1 MIVIV
6 GVAGGRRQAEAGVA
20 VQVIVVVGGSGRHC
34 IGGHRH
40 KQMQR
45 RAWRWQ
51 LRAEPATIIEIS
63 TGKDGCR
70 ILIRGVSN
78 LIQ

>member
-1 MIVIV
+1 MIVVV
-6 GVAGGRRQAEAGVA
+6 GVAGGRRQAEVGVA
-20 VQVIVVVGGSGRHC
+20 VQVIVVVGGGGCHC

-51 LRAEPATIIEIS
+51 LRAEPTTIIEIS
-63 TGKDGCR
+63 TRRDVRR
-70 ILIRGVSN
+70 ILIRVISN
-78 LIQ
+78 QIQ